1 MQWRDSRS
9 PRGWQDAGKVI
20 IILETTWPWGPS
32 GFRRTGYSASRDG
45 PVRYQRRRPSPLPGT
60 RTIHK
65 GGTGGAVTGE
75 LMATH
80 DPNSE
85 TNKERNNPG
94 KWAALFRQPEMHV
107 LLFCIGFVLLNYP
120 VLHILHSSRLECALA
135 GIIVIWACA
144 IFLLALIARS
154 CRTEHS
160 GETAKNRQDS
170 P

>member
-1 MQWRDSRS
+1 MALGTFRIQTNRILRVERWTRQVPAAASVPATRHENDS
-9 PRGWQDAGKVI
+9 Q
-20 IILETTWPWGPS
+20 
-32 GFRRTGYSASRDG
+32 
-45 PVRYQRRRPSPLPGT
+45 
-60 RTIHK
+60 